1 MVGTNNYIVPTCFY
15 ARQKILSTK
24 LRLALSLRPKTGFL
38 AKILIPGLPGNLG
51 DLSDLDVRS
60 PQSGAA

>member
-1 MVGTNNYIVPTCFY
+1 MNDM
-15 ARQKILSTK
+15 KILSTK